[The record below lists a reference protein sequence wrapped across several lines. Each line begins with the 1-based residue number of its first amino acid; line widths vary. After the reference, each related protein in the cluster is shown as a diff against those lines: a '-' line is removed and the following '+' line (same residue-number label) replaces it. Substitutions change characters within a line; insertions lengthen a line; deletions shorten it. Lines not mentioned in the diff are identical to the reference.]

1 MLTKIIN
8 YANNL
13 FRFNIGSHRPTPK
26 MPWLINFIKF
36 LVFLPVLIYF
46 YSIHVY
52 ATNIP
57 FSDGYVVHLD
67 QIISIIQ
74 AQTLSGKLELLFL
87 NSLETLLLFN
97 KITIL
102 LIYSFLGEINLKIF
116 IFIGNS
122 ALLGLLFFFYK
133 TLPENREKIFLVFPV
148 VLLLF
153 QLKPNWVHMVW
164 GVNLGYHFG
173 LFFSGLTFYFL
184 VKRHTKYF
192 FLAGLFTFCSLLSGP
207 SGTATLATGCLI
219 LIIQKRLKL
228 ASVWFAGII
237 LVLSPFFYLSKLT
250 SSTTSSLLTV
260 SSLND
265 FGRMGNFFISFL
277 GVSFTFE
284 KPAVAFIFGT
294 LIVFYFFFL
303 LYKKYYVTNL
313 TVFSFMVYLILLA
326 TMVAM
331 YRSGLGEN
339 AFLADRYKIFS
350 LTMVILIYISIVDL
364 FYSDTNQKWIFLVGM
379 IMITGSM
386 YLVSYIEGKNKLA
399 FSKYLLVWRTN
410 QWLDQNF
417 NLMAHPFEHQS
428 NAIMTRA
435 LTSGYYKLPYK
446 LINIP
451 DNRFSPL
458 VNSADL
464 CSKEDKMAFRSDFNV
479 IAFGPEF
486 SPFLVRIEGV
496 IYDQKL
502 TLPAKAEPVHVI
514 LDSLEGKYIFTAH
527 AQEHIEKSIHFRQ
540 GTPNKGL
547 LALIPFRKLK
557 DNTYRLGLC
566 YKGRVV
572 FNNHFIIK
580 QNHQFKHIIK

>member
-13 FRFNIGSHRPTPK
+13 SPFNIGSHRPTPN
-26 MPWLINFIKF
+26 MSWLINSIKF

-57 FSDGYVVHLD
+57 FADGYVVHLD

-87 NSLETLLLFN
+87 NNLELLLLFN

-173 LFFSGLTFYFL
+173 LFFSGLAFYFL

-192 FLAGLFTFCSLLSGP
+192 FLAGLFTFCSLLSVP

-464 CSKEDKMAFRSDFNV
+464 CSRENKMAFRSDFNV

-502 TLPAKAEPVHVI
+502 TLPAKTEPVHVI
-514 LDSLEGKYIFTAH
+514 LDSLERKYIFTAH
-527 AQEHIEKSIHFRQ
+527 AQEHIEKSIHFHQ

-572 FNNHFIIK
+572 FNNHFVIK